1 MDVALDFIEKGSPL
15 DLELFFAVAWSIWW
29 NRNQAAHE
37 DLGTTP
43 SQVWEMANRLLS
55 EYKDA
60 CTLLALSPAPSPTAW
75 QAPPSSFFK
84 INTNGTALDGS
95 PSCIGVAIRD
105 YRGSLFAASSK
116 ILPAPF
122 SAEIT
127 EALALQDGV
136 LLALDLGISRLPCH
150 C

>member
-1 MDVALDFIEKGSPL
+1 M
-15 DLELFFAVAWSIWW
+15 AWSIWW

-37 DLGTTP
+37 DSGTTP
-43 SQVWEMANRLLS
+43 SQVQEIANRLLS

-60 CTLLALSPAPSPTAW
+60 CTLLALSPTPSPTAW
-75 QAPPSSFFK
+75 QALPSSFFK
-84 INTNGTALDGS
+84 INTNGAALDGS
-95 PSCIGVAIRD
+95 PSCIGMAIRD
-105 YRGSLFAASSK
+105 YRGSLFATSSK
-116 ILPAPF
+116 ILPASF

>member
-1 MDVALDFIEKGSPL
+1 M
-15 DLELFFAVAWSIWW
+15 AWSIWW
-29 NRNQAAHE
+29 NRNQVAHK
-37 DLGTTP
+37 DSGTTP

-127 EALALQDGV
+127 E
-136 LLALDLGISRLPCH
+136 LDLGISRLPCH
-150 C
+150 CWIRCSLNYPSYYWRWSGWWFGEHCAKH

>member
-60 CTLLALSPAPSPTAW
+60 CTLLALSLAPSLTAW

-84 INTNGTALDGS
+84 INTNGAALDGS
-95 PSCIGVAIRD
+95 
-105 YRGSLFAASSK
+105 
-116 ILPAPF
+116 
-122 SAEIT
+122 
-127 EALALQDGV
+127 
-136 LLALDLGISRLPCH
+136 LLALVWLFVIIGALSLQHQAKFCQLLSLPRSQKLWH
-150 C
+150 CKMVCYLHWI